1 MENYRMSYINRVFN
15 YLEKRPQSP
24 GVTASR
30 IASDT
35 KVPRKTVMNR
45 ISDLRAEGYRI
56 YSNRRIVNGREVLYY
71 RMAGSQ

>member
-1 MENYRMSYINRVFN
+1 MAYIDRVFN
-15 YLEKRPQSP
+15 YLSKRPKSP

-45 ISDLRAEGYRI
+45 IYDLRSEGVRI
-56 YSNRRIVNGREVLYY
+56 YSNKRTVNGQTKIYY
-71 RMAGSQ
+71 RYGD

>member
-1 MENYRMSYINRVFN
+1 MAYIDRVFN
-15 YLEKRPQSP
+15 YLDRRPESP

-45 ISDLRAEGYRI
+45 ISDLRAEGFRI
-56 YSNRRIVNGREVLYY
+56 YSNRRMVNGREVLYY
-71 RMAGSQ
+71 RMG

>member
-1 MENYRMSYINRVFN
+1 MAYIDRVFN
-15 YLEKRPQSP
+15 YLDRRPASP

-45 ISDLRAEGYRI
+45 ISDLRAEGHKI
-56 YSNRRIVNGREVLYY
+56 YSNRRMVNGREVLYY
-71 RMAGSQ
+71 RMG

>member
-1 MENYRMSYINRVFN
+1 MAYIDRVFN
-15 YLEKRPQSP
+15 YLSKRPASP

-45 ISDLRAEGYRI
+45 IYDLRDEGFRI
-56 YSNRRIVNGREVLYY
+56 YSNKRTVNGKTKIYY
-71 RMAGSQ
+71 RYGG

>member
-1 MENYRMSYINRVFN
+1 MAYIDRVYN
-15 YLEKRPQSP
+15 YLARRPASP

-45 ISDLRAEGYRI
+45 ISDLRAEGHAI
-56 YSNRRIVNGREVLYY
+56 YSNRRTVRGKEVLYY
-71 RMAGSQ
+71 RMG

>member
-1 MENYRMSYINRVFN
+1 MAYIDRVFN
-15 YLEKRPQSP
+15 YLARRPASP

-45 ISDLRAEGYRI
+45 ISDLRSEGHRI
-56 YSNRRIVNGREVLYY
+56 YSNRRQVNGREVLYY
-71 RMAGSQ
+71 RMGQ

>member
-1 MENYRMSYINRVFN
+1 MAYIDRVFN
-15 YLEKRPQSP
+15 YLDRRPESP

-45 ISDLRAEGYRI
+45 ISDLRAEGFRI
-56 YSNRRIVNGREVLYY
+56 YSNRRMVNGREVLYY
-71 RMAGSQ
+71 RMGQ

>member
-1 MENYRMSYINRVFN
+1 MAYIDRVFN
-15 YLEKRPQSP
+15 YLDRRPASP

-45 ISDLRAEGYRI
+45 ISDLRAEGFRI
-56 YSNRRIVNGREVLYY
+56 YSNRRMVNGREVLYY
-71 RMAGSQ
+71 RMGQ

>member
-1 MENYRMSYINRVFN
+1 MENYSMAQINRVLN
-15 YLEKRPQSP
+15 YLSKRPKSP

-35 KVPRKTVMNR
+35 KVPRDSVMKR
-45 ISDLRAEGYRI
+45 IHDLRNEGFRI

-71 RMAGSQ
+71 RMGS